1 MPHAVFEPAPPLE
14 EFWRGF
20 TPFKVVGPDR
30 AIIETRASF
39 LRQDHEAVVIEALAL
54 EIGPPQH
61 FFVICD
67 RRGERVTVRCAP
79 LVPVARTDG
88 VMEIVRLVARQFRDA
103 GGTVLRTNLDLDAPL
118 DDFGNS
124 ETPSPEDAE

>member
-30 AIIETRASF
+30 AILEARASF
-39 LRQDHEAVVIEALAL
+39 LRQDQQAVVIEALAL